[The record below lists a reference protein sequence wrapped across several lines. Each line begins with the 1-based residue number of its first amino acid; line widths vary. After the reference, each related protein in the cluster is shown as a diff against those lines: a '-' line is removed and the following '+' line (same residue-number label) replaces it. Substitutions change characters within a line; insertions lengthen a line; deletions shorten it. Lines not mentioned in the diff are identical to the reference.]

1 MVVAVTGGGSQAIGQ
16 LLSVPG
22 GSRTLLE
29 AIVPYSAQS
38 LAEFLHARPENF
50 CSPRTARSMAMAGF
64 QRARRLQMNETAK
77 PLAIG
82 IGCTASLA
90 SDRPKRGPHRIH
102 VAFQTADRTVTH
114 SLELIKDRRTR
125 SEEELV
131 AADLLLNC
139 VAEAFGIDERLALP
153 LVDNERLESVHTP
166 AATEWQDLLLGRQK
180 CTAQSA
186 AKQSAVRAI
195 FPGAFNP
202 LHAGHLRMADVAAQ
216 RLNVPVHFEI
226 SIENVDKPP
235 LDFTEMEQRA
245 AQFAEKKLPLWF
257 TRAPTFAEKAAL
269 FPKSAFIVGVDTI
282 VRIGQSQYYAG
293 EPRGV
298 EAAMERIARQGC
310 RFLVFGRVCDGK
322 FETLADL
329 SLPDSLRNFATKF
342 PPPISAKMFHQPS
355 CDATITPPSPRLC
368 RGALGESGIST
379 DLPKTP
385 RRSRGLDGR
394 W

>member
-1 MVVAVTGGGSQAIGQ
+1 MSPNPVESLIRRIHAAPGQMALAITGGGSQAIGQ

-22 GSRTLLE
+22 GSRTVLE

-38 LAEFLHARPENF
+38 LEEFLHTRPESF
-50 CSPRTARSMAMAGF
+50 CSPRTARLMAMAAF

-77 PLAIG
+77 PQAIG

-90 SDRPKRGPHRIH
+90 SDRPKKGPHRIH

-114 SLELIKDRRTR
+114 SLELRKDRRTR
-125 SEEELV
+125 SAEELV

-139 VAEAFGIDERLALP
+139 VAEAFEIDERLELP
-153 LVDNERLESVHTP
+153 LVENERLESVHTP

-180 CTAQSA
+180 CTSQSA
-186 AKQSAVRAI
+186 AKQTDVRAI

-202 LHAGHLRMADVAAQ
+202 LHAGHLRMADVAAK
-216 RLNVPVHFEI
+216 RLNAPVHFEI

-245 AQFAEKKLPLWF
+245 AQFAEKILPLWF

-269 FPKSAFIVGVDTI
+269 FPKSTFIVGADTI
-282 VRIGQSQYYAG
+282 VRIGQSQYYPG

-298 EAAMERIARQGC
+298 EAVMERIADHGC
-310 RFLVFGRVCDGK
+310 RFLVFGRVGDGK

-329 SLPDSLRNFATKF
+329 SLPASLR
-342 PPPISAKMFHQPS
+342 
-355 CDATITPPSPRLC
+355 RLC
-368 RGALGESGIST
+368 DEVPAADFREDVSST
-379 DLPKTP
+379 EL
-385 RRSRGLDGR
+385 RRQTNAV
-394 W
+394 